1 MRTAAER
8 RSFKMVRETCPDLD
22 ETLDDLLEDVNDLFD
37 YDNRDELR
45 VLFAVAAEKIKD
57 KCTKPLR
64 EALVEMIEVENDLR
78 EEMSQ
83 LTAEKDYYR
92 DKVLHEN

>member
-1 MRTAAER
+1 MTTSAEKK
-8 RSFKMVRETCPDLD
+8 SFKMVRETCPDLD
-22 ETLDDLLEDVNDLFD
+22 EIMDYLLEDVNDLFD
-37 YDNRDELR
+37 YDNRDPLR

-64 EALVEMIEVENDLR
+64 EALVEMIDLNDDLY
-78 EEMSQ
+78 EEKVS
-83 LTAEKDYYR
+83 LTNEKDYYR